1 MRAVMTYESSDD
13 LKAVN
18 TRWYSKY
25 RKPENCDMTWW
36 FVHAGLKVYTCMY
49 KLQETV
55 QTAWENGELSVATKV
70 SETYQTH
77 SHKLSTIYSAYTTI
91 AVPPPLWYVF
101 CIA

>member
-1 MRAVMTYESSDD
+1 
-13 LKAVN
+13 
-18 TRWYSKY
+18 
-25 RKPENCDMTWW
+25 MTWW

-77 SHKLSTIYSAYTTI
+77 SRKLSTI
-91 AVPPPLWYVF
+91 
-101 CIA
+101 